1 MNEIKVNYMKFFQ
14 TIFGCLCFAVF
25 FAACESKHDFVKVK
39 GSQFFIGD
47 SSYRYIGTN
56 YWYAGLLGN
65 TAEGKKR
72 LQQELDFL
80 QQQGVIN
87 VRVMAAVEGEGL
99 INGVPRVQPPLQI
112 TSNVFDSSVLYGLDY
127 LLTELGKRNM
137 KAVLFISNN
146 WEWSGGFLQYLNW
159 NNLLPDAI
167 MRRKLTWDENRDYA
181 SKFYSCQ
188 PCTDGYEA
196 QLRLLVGRTNSI
208 SGKKYTNDEAI
219 MAWELANEPRPM
231 RPNAIEAYKTW
242 ISNMATLIKQIDK
255 NHLVTIGTEGYIGT
269 ETMEVYQAIHENINI
284 DYLTIHIWPKNW
296 GWFKADSIQQYFD
309 TVLNNTN
316 QYIQKHITIAK
327 AINKPLVIEEFG
339 LPRDAHDFKAGSSVA
354 WRNKYYAN
362 IFGIW
367 KQHNDSTGVIAGCN
381 FWAFG
386 GNARPIPNQ
395 VYWKKGDDFMGD
407 PPMEEQGL
415 NTVFDSD
422 SSTWQLIRS
431 FTKPTNPSPSKE

>member
-1 MNEIKVNYMKFFQ
+1 MKFLQ
-14 TIFGCLCFAVF
+14 TIVGWLCFAMF
-25 FAACESKHDFVKVK
+25 LAACEPTQDFVKVK

-65 TAEGKKR
+65 SEKGKER

-87 VRVMAAVEGEGL
+87 IRVMAAVEGEGL
-99 INGVPRVQPPLQI
+99 INGVQRVQRPLQ
-112 TSNVFDSSVLYGLDY
+112 TASNVFDSSVLYGLDY
-127 LLTELGKRNM
+127 LLTQLGKRNM

-159 NNLLPDAI
+159 NNLLPDSI
-167 MRRKLTWDENRDYA
+167 MRRKLTWDENRDYV
-181 SKFYSCQ
+181 SKFYACK
-188 PCTDGYEA
+188 PCTDAYET
-196 QLRLLVGRTNSI
+196 QLKLLVARTNSI
-208 SGKKYTNDEAI
+208 TGKKYADDVAI

-231 RPNAIEAYKTW
+231 RPNAIEPYKTW
-242 ISNMATLIKQIDK
+242 INNMAALIKQTDK
-255 NHLVTIGTEGYIGT
+255 NHLVTIGAEGDIGT
-269 ETMEVYQAIHENINI
+269 ETKEVYQAVHENNNI

-296 GWFKADSIQQYFD
+296 GWFKADSIEQYFD

-316 QYIQKHITIAK
+316 QYIQKHMTIAK

-339 LPRDAHDFKAGSSVA
+339 LPRDAHVFTAGTSVK
-354 WRNKYYAN
+354 WRDKYYAN

-367 KQHNDSTGVIAGCN
+367 KQNYSGVIAGCN

-386 GNARPIPNQ
+386 GKARPIGNQ
-395 VYWKKGDDFMGD
+395 VFWKKGDDYMGD

-431 FTKPTNPSPSKE
+431 FTKPIKQSP